1 MSSSLAINEI
11 YTLFASYATNRKYKD
26 AMKLIDEAI
35 DSKIDPHL
43 IFTEIIGKTLNNIQT
58 FAEEG
63 YKTISS
69 FQVLAISK
77 ITEGAIKKLK
87 NLMGDQKQHIGTII
101 LGNIQRDYHVL
112 GPEILRVF
120 LEAAGW
126 NVIYLGPDTPPKDFI
141 RAAKEN
147 EADIIMISSMMMN
160 TAGGIPQ
167 VRALLDREKLSGK
180 IILMVGGA
188 PFNFNLNLVKKVKAD
203 AMAMDVYEAVE
214 YAKQLKDFGKI
225 VDYKTE
231 KKKKNYAKSFRLFKM
246 GGS

>member
-1 MSSSLAINEI
+1 MVSTNLIKLYNQ
-11 YTLFASYATNRKYKD
+11 FVSYATNRKYKD
-26 AMKLIDEAI
+26 AMKIIDEAI
-35 DSKIDPHL
+35 NSKLDPKL
-43 IFTEIIGKTLNNIQT
+43 IFTEIISKTLNNIQD

-63 YKTISS
+63 YKTVSS

-77 ITEGAIKKLK
+77 IAENAIKKLK
-87 NLMGDQKQHIGTII
+87 NVMGDERDEIGTII

-120 LEAAGW
+120 LEVAGW
-126 NVIYLGPDTPPKDFI
+126 KVIYLGPDTAPKEFI

-147 EADIIMISSMMMN
+147 EADIIMVSSMMMN

-180 IILMVGGA
+180 IKLMVGGA

-203 AMAMDVYEAVE
+203 AMAMDAYEAVE
-214 YAKQLKDFGKI
+214 YAKQLKEFGKI

-231 KKKKNYAKSFRLFKM
+231 KKKLQYQKAFRLFEM
-246 GGS
+246 GG